1 MRRRISVKGFIF
13 GIFFLSAL
21 GFSAPGATEMENVPE
36 GVSPS
41 IINHLLNS
49 PRIKR
54 PGTVLEDLLKE
65 GATTTRV
72 IVNLREAET
81 VDAQSSL
88 EKPHKR
94 EYLANRIHDFVDRIL
109 QGFSPTQVQKA
120 RPFKYMTGFSAQVT
134 LEGLEALTADPDV
147 LSIEKDVLL
156 YPNLAQG
163 IPLMNASVARLSYS
177 GEGLSVAICDTG
189 VDYNHVRLGNGGFP
203 NSKVIGGYDTG
214 DDDNDPMDLQGHGT
228 ACAGISA
235 GDIGSDGDYIGG
247 VAWGAKLYALKISQ
261 GSGGSAFLSD
271 MIEAWEWCVTHQ
283 YDDPQNPILIINT
296 SFGGGRYT
304 GNCDAD
310 SLAMTTAAANAKAAG
325 MTLFVSSGNDGYCDA
340 IGWPACIS
348 HVVSVGAVYDAHFTP
363 DSIGW
368 CVAAESC
375 ANKNPTWG
383 CSSGYYS
390 PNVPYGDQV
399 AVYSNTASFLSL
411 LAPSNWATTTEM
423 GGGYWTAA
431 YGFGGTSAASPYA
444 AGAAACLQS
453 AAKAI
458 TGTFLTP
465 DQLQST
471 LMDTGDS
478 ITDTKVAITKPRVNL
493 GKAVA
498 ALGGGTTAIYVEP
511 SGACGGNSPCY
522 TSIQDAINAAV
533 SGDTIKIS
541 QDATAQALSL
551 ITAKNLTLQGGWNP
565 SFTVQ
570 TSDTTITSLSI
581 QEGSVGVES
590 LVLQ

>member
-1 MRRRISVKGFIF
+1 MTSIRGFIF
-13 GIFFLSAL
+13 GIFLLFSP
-21 GFSAPGATEMENVPE
+21 GFSAQGAAEMETVPE
-36 GVSPS
+36 GVS
-41 IINHLLNS
+41 INVINHLLNS

-54 PGTVLEDLLKE
+54 AGTVLEDFLKE

-81 VDAQSSL
+81 FDTQSSL
-88 EKPHKR
+88 EKTHKR
-94 EYLANRIHDFVDRIL
+94 EYLANRIHDFVDRVL
-109 QGFSPTQVQKA
+109 QGFSPTQVQNA
-120 RPFKYMTGFSAQVT
+120 RSFKYMAGFSAQVT
-134 LEGLEALTADPDV
+134 LEGLETLADDPDV
-147 LSIEKDVLL
+147 LSIEKDSLL

-163 IPLMNASVARLSYS
+163 IPLMNASVSRLSYS

-214 DDDNDPMDLQGHGT
+214 DNDNDPMDFQGHGT

-247 VAWGAKLYALKISQ
+247 VAWGAKLYALKVSQ
-261 GSGGSAFLSD
+261 GSGGSAYLSD
-271 MIEAWEWCVTHQ
+271 MIEAWEWCIAHQ
-283 YDDPQNPILIINT
+283 YDDPNNPILVINT

-310 SLAMTTAAANAKAAG
+310 SLAMTTAAANAKVAG

-348 HVVSVGAVYDAHFTP
+348 HVVSVGAVYDAHFTAEG
-363 DSIGW
+363 IGW
-368 CVAAESC
+368 CVQQQSC
-375 ANKNPTWG
+375 ADKIPTFG
-383 CSSGYYS
+383 CESRFYS
-390 PNVPYGDQV
+390 PDVPYSDQV
-399 AVYSNTASFLSL
+399 TVYSNTASFLSL
-411 LAPSNWATTTEM
+411 LAPSNWATTTQL
-423 GGGYWTAA
+423 GGGYWTAP

-453 AAKAI
+453 AAKNI

-465 DQLQST
+465 DQVQST
-471 LMDTGDS
+471 LLDTGDS
-478 ITDTKVAITKPRVNL
+478 VTDTKITITKPRINL
-493 GKAVA
+493 GQAVA
-498 ALGGGTTAIYVEP
+498 SLGGGGGSAVYVEP
-511 SGACGGNSPCY
+511 SGSCGGNSPCY
-522 TSIQDAINAAV
+522 ANIQTAIDAAV
-533 SGDTIKIS
+533 SGDTIRIS

-551 ITAKNLTLQGGWNP
+551 TTGKNITLQGGWNP
-565 SFTVQ
+565 AFTIQ
-570 TSDTTITSLSI
+570 TSDTIITSLSI
-581 QEGSVGVES
+581 QAGSVGVES